1 MILPDFK
8 LRLWAY
14 EGGVEPFDYACVN
27 PASIDLRI
35 SLDKVIPLNGGVQ
48 FKDPKKI
55 VLMPGNGMLVCTI
68 EYIKMPKDCA
78 GTVYLKSTLARQG
91 LDHAL
96 AGYCDPGFEGNLTL
110 ELHAHCPIVLTHG
123 QRIIQLALHRLEA
136 EPESVYDGKYQ
147 GQTGPTGAK

>member
-1 MILPDFK
+1 MILPDFE
-8 LRLWAY
+8 LRRWAY
-14 EGGVEPFDYACVN
+14 EGGVGPFDSACVN

-35 SLDKVIPLNGGVQ
+35 SLDEVISLNAGVQ

-55 VLMPGNGMLVCTI
+55 VLMPGNAILVCTI

-96 AGYCDPGFEGNLTL
+96 AGYIDPGFEGSLTL

-123 QRIIQLALHRLEA
+123 QRIIQLVINRLEA
-136 EPESVYDGKYQ
+136 KPENVYAGKYQ
-147 GQTGPTGAK
+147 GQTGPTGAR